1 MAEWWTKRSGVPSS
15 GAMKPWDVLCPA
27 AWQQCWLQS
36 RHPSAN
42 PRPSAFQAGHIPS
55 WRGSGE
61 RYALPTVAAGCRWSL
76 LLLSPLLSTRR
87 KPSVATGPA
96 ACRGWPASGPG
107 RLPPGPLVSDRRGC
121 RGSDAQGVG
130 PEDAFAKRFERIFGC
145 LLTVEGHP
153 RTLSG
158 PSQDPGFTT
167 ALHEPTFEVLLRRV
181 RRCSV
186 KTHSLYTASRQS
198 AHRRPQ
204 SNTRLVT
211 RAANEMGCPSADA
224 TS

>member
-1 MAEWWTKRSGVPSS
+1 MS
-15 GAMKPWDVLCPA
+15 
-27 AWQQCWLQS
+27 
-36 RHPSAN
+36 
-42 PRPSAFQAGHIPS
+42 FQAGHIPS

-107 RLPPGPLVSDRRGC
+107 RLPPGPRFLTGGGAEAPTLKGWVPKMLS
-121 RGSDAQGVG
+121 
-130 PEDAFAKRFERIFGC
+130 AKRFERIFGC

-158 PSQDPGFTT
+158 PSPDPGFTT
-167 ALHEPTFEVLLRRV
+167 ALHEPTFEVLFEACQTL
-181 RRCSV
+181 
-186 KTHSLYTASRQS
+186 
-198 AHRRPQ
+198 
-204 SNTRLVT
+204 
-211 RAANEMGCPSADA
+211 
-224 TS
+224 